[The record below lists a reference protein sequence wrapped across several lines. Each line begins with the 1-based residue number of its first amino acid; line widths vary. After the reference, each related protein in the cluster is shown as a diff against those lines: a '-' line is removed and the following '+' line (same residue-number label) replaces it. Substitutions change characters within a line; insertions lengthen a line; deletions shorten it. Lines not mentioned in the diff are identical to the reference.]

1 MDKEVEE
8 ILSSE
13 DDDEP
18 DCPVGQCDNGSD
30 DGKITDE
37 ENDEIDDVGDINE
50 MDQTDDPDRTL
61 QDDLDMSSD
70 SDSESNLQPESKR
83 IRLDG
88 DSERDSPSN
97 EVETSRSSEEW
108 DDNKAQ

>member
-1 MDKEVEE
+1 MEKSQVC
-8 ILSSE
+8 LSIGTSS
-13 DDDEP
+13 
-18 DCPVGQCDNGSD
+18 VFKFTSS
-30 DGKITDE
+30 DE
-37 ENDEIDDVGDINE
+37 ENDEINDLGDINE
-50 MDQTDDPDRTL
+50 MDQTDDADRTL

-70 SDSESNLQPESKR
+70 SDLESNLQPESKR

-108 DDNKAQ
+108 DDNKAQLLDEMF

>member
-1 MDKEVEE
+1 MEKSQVC
-8 ILSSE
+8 LSE
-13 DDDEP
+13 NTKNTEFEFL
-18 DCPVGQCDNGSD
+18 
-30 DGKITDE
+30 DE
-37 ENDEIDDVGDINE
+37 ENDEMNDLGDINE
-50 MDQTDDPDRTL
+50 MDQTDDADRTL

-108 DDNKAQ
+108 DDNKAQLLDEMF